1 MEFLKNVPN
10 IGELTTERV
19 LFMFDK
25 TPIVFVCIDKKNS
38 RYLCMCTDSILE
50 YTWLLAP
57 IGIDVLLALMNDE
70 ISIVQAFEK
79 SNGKILLI
87 NQQKDE
93 FQYTEYDFNEIP
105 EDELPDRDEKLENPN
120 LTEYLMKLYFVKSM
134 DIMIESSY
142 EFENINLN
150 NDFIRKY
157 KFKKVQKKPY
167 SYIPCWIWD
176 GKIEQEEIDV
186 ADYTLFCNKQLN
198 KSAPI
203 VPNVV
208 FKYSESNSGMNT
220 KAYSLSKRASDS
232 GQMLMVAR
240 G

>member
-1 MEFLKNVPN
+1 MEFLKNIPN

-25 TPIVFVCIDKKNS
+25 TPIVFVCIDKKNN

-57 IGIDVLLALMNDE
+57 IRINVLLALMNDE

-79 SNGKILLI
+79 SNSKILLI

-120 LTEYLMKLYFVKSM
+120 LTEYLMKLYSVKSM

-142 EFENINLN
+142 EFEMINSI

-157 KFKKVQKKPY
+157 KSKKVQKKPY
-167 SYIPCWIWD
+167 GYIPCWISNEQ
-176 GKIEQEEIDV
+176 IEQEEMDV
-186 ADYTLFCNKQLN
+186 ADYRLFCSKQLD
-198 KSAPI
+198 KPEQM

-208 FKYSESNSGMNT
+208 FKYSESNSGMDT
-220 KAYSLSKRASDS
+220 KVYGVSKRASNS